1 MAAAP
6 HDPSKK
12 RSNYISW
19 DDYFMAVAFLSAKR
33 SKDPSS
39 QVGAVI
45 VNDEKK
51 IVGIGN
57 SFDFS

>member
-1 MAAAP
+1 
-6 HDPSKK
+6 
-12 RSNYISW
+12 
-19 DDYFMAVAFLSAKR
+19 MAVAFLSAKR